1 MKILAFAG
9 SNSSR
14 SINKQLVS
22 YVLTYF
28 TDAQTQLVDLND
40 YEMPIFSVDRE
51 SKDGIP
57 VAALDFAAKI
67 DEADLIVCS
76 LAEHNGAYSAAFKNI
91 LDWVS
96 RIPGRKV
103 WNDKAL
109 FVLATSTGARGG
121 SSVLEIATTRMPFN
135 GGKVLEK
142 FSLPSFNN
150 NFSIEDG
157 IVDEQLK
164 SALELK
170 IQSVKTQ
177 LAKLI

>member
-57 VAALDFAAKI
+57 VAALDFAAK
-67 DEADLIVCS
+67 
-76 LAEHNGAYSAAFKNI
+76 
-91 LDWVS
+91 
-96 RIPGRKV
+96 
-103 WNDKAL
+103 
-109 FVLATSTGARGG
+109 
-121 SSVLEIATTRMPFN
+121 
-135 GGKVLEK
+135 
-142 FSLPSFNN
+142 
-150 NFSIEDG
+150 
-157 IVDEQLK
+157 
-164 SALELK
+164 
-170 IQSVKTQ
+170 
-177 LAKLI
+177 

>member
-1 MKILAFAG
+1 MKIFAFAG
-9 SNSSR
+9 SNSR
-14 SINKQLVS
+14 HSINKQLVAH
-22 YVLTYF
+22 VLTYF
-28 TDAQTQLVDLND
+28 TEAQIQLVDLND
-40 YEMPIFSVDRE
+40 YEMPIFSIDRE
-51 SKDGIP
+51 INDGIP
-57 VAALDFAAKI
+57 ALAIDFAAKI

-76 LAEHNGAYSAAFKNI
+76 LAEHNGAYTAAFKNI

-103 WNDKAL
+103 WNDKPL

-150 NFSIEDG
+150 NFSKEDG
-157 IVDEQLK
+157 IVEKDLK
-164 SALELK
+164 SALEAK
-170 IQSVKTQ
+170 IQGVKAHMDT
-177 LAKLI
+177 LI